1 MTLEFDVL
9 DKVKESKRGMGFIIC
24 MYDKKIYLRE
34 NLVVLPIN
42 FVNMLYDKFLTNE
55 IIIGVFLLL
64 TPELIRWIG
73 HNSESLKI
81 LVPLCSKNKK
91 RKKTKIKRGK
101 NKKWKLTF
109 IKNEE
114 Y

>member
-1 MTLEFDVL
+1 
-9 DKVKESKRGMGFIIC
+9 
-24 MYDKKIYLRE
+24 
-34 NLVVLPIN
+34 
-42 FVNMLYDKFLTNE
+42 MLYDKFLANE

-101 NKKWKLTF
+101 KQKMKIDFYQKWRIL
-109 IKNEE
+109 IVSDV
-114 Y
+114 YGRIILY